1 MHDGHH
7 VMLIQNNGTNL
18 VLINLENFAVPS
30 IGLGFFVS
38 RALCNPAG
46 YTSMIHEDTNLLPK
60 TILQKSTMK
69 SSGILKE
76 KSIQKS

>member
-7 VMLIQNNGTNL
+7 DMLIQNNGTNL

-38 RALCNPAG
+38 RALCNPAS
-46 YTSMIHEDTNLLPK
+46 YTMHDT
-60 TILQKSTMK
+60 
-69 SSGILKE
+69 
-76 KSIQKS
+76 